1 MVCARTVR
9 WTAGQPTCA
18 DPRRHIRNTPPVHLQ
33 RFQRAPPR
41 HASSDEPFLIV
52 TETISRPEEKSSTCL
67 PRCAR
72 PRLRHRVEDG
82 RRSSISYLT
91 CSNEFLRRLAVR
103 DSFSAAFSTPRAGG
117 TFRTIAPV
125 TAK

>member
-67 PRCAR
+67 PGCR
-72 PRLRHRVEDG
+72 PRLRNPVEDG

-91 CSNEFLRRLAVR
+91 CSNEFLHRLAIR
-103 DSFSAAFSTPRAGG
+103 DSFSAAFFHTSGGG
-117 TFRTIAPV
+117 TFR
-125 TAK
+125 